1 MITFVCFEAIVI
13 VHYALILKQTLQP
26 NNNWY
31 TWICLGKY
39 LYIEDEINLVL
50 IIIIFCVDIVAIGI
64 VIDLSSGVLGVFCML
79 NFGRGLKSY
88 VQRGRTKKTRQD
100 LEMNKA
106 NSNWQIDED

>member
-31 TWICLGKY
+31 TWICLGKRLHKERIPPCAY
-39 LYIEDEINLVL
+39 
-50 IIIIFCVDIVAIGI
+50 FASHIVAIGI